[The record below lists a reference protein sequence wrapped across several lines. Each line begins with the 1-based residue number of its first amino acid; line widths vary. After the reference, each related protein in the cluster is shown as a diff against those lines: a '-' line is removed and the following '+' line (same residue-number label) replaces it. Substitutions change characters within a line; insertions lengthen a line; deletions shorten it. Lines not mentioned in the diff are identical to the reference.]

1 MDNLSKRRI
10 GWVIGVFSGLIA
22 FFIVV
27 AALLPMILSTGWG
40 SKVFLKCIDRK
51 EKMCISAHRISLSW
65 FGPQEIAGIDILDK
79 ENGLSFTCE
88 KIYTN
93 AGLWKTL
100 LFHDVGELNI
110 QNGQVDASGNGIDK
124 LAKCINPNLSEIILA
139 AVGPSIHLELDGKI
153 SRDVFDVAL
162 NGRSSQFNLQA
173 QTQTQNGNI
182 ALKAP
187 ATISFILSQNLI
199 DTLVARFPSLESI
212 AFVKDSLA
220 KLTVDQ
226 LVLPRN
232 RYSESSFNSFF
243 SVVLP
248 EEKKSLKGI
257 QGSISSQQLTEGV
270 HIFLNANMGASAVSL
285 NGTLKGIPGKNFESS
300 LELHARKVPMDIPD
314 TILGKQ
320 HILSQ
325 LLGADFD
332 CDLSI
337 IQKADQMHLRV
348 QGSTPQFGFSQMEC
362 DAVLK
367 EQGRLLV
374 VTSPFVVHCSL
385 VPAFF
390 EKLFSN
396 SYRAALLAPIGI
408 TLNVNSFSL
417 PLSIKTTQQLK
428 FQGDV
433 LIDKME
439 IGLQAQSKRAL
450 LQDIS
455 MKFDVDGKSRLVSS
469 SLHSQV
475 IGEHS
480 EAGWIDANVSI
491 NGIRFEKEID
501 CSEATV
507 TADANLS
514 KISTSLL
521 ELCVGRNQSFS
532 ALIGP
537 SLDVKFKAEN
547 SPDSQTYSLNARSDL
562 LDIDADF
569 TVKDK
574 MLQMSGPK
582 GVFNWT
588 LTPEGYSVLDQWATS
603 QNHSPR
609 SFELNQPSTLKLL
622 VHRASCPVYSSASWN
637 RLPCLSFDFSR
648 FQIDADMNIDTFSF
662 EEISS
667 GQTSSLKSI
676 EAHVTKTELQKPIQF
691 SLNSIKT
698 GQIHLAGNIDHLFTE
713 KGEITPQHAVVRLD
727 ANIQQFP
734 VAAIDLAARIFGNTD
749 VPFSSMFG
757 QTLNLFLK
765 TDIQNLS
772 GPVHFNLNSSHIR
785 TSLSGKLTDGMLTL
799 DEPVYAQ
806 ALISS
811 KLGRFLLKNADHFP
825 ISAVSAKNPIALQID
840 PSEAAFSIYPF
851 DVSKINLPKVH
862 IELGQVVCRNKGNLK
877 LILNLLKAQE
887 KHKEM
892 NVWFAPIDLHVKN
905 GIIDCERT
913 EMLVADT
920 FDVATWGK
928 LDLVKDHA
936 HLMLGFT
943 ADCLNR
949 AFGIKD
955 LPPNYVLQL
964 KLKGKIGDIKI
975 NTSKAATKIASLLA
989 WQHKAVPGDTI
1000 RGTGG
1005 AFLGEV
1011 LNQLGSL
1018 PDKDKTAPAAKHPYP
1033 WKIGKEEAVDDENA
1047 FSKKISSKKRAI
1059 KKGDK
1064 PLKQLLKI
1072 LR

>member
-10 GWVIGVFSGLIA
+10 AWVTGIFSGLLVIA
-22 FFIVV
+22 AILPTIV
-27 AALLPMILSTGWG
+27 STDWG
-40 SKVFLKCIDRK
+40 TKVFLKCIDRK
-51 EKMCISAHRISLSW
+51 EKITIHAQSISLHW

-100 LFHDVGELNI
+100 FFHDVRELNI

-124 LAKCINPNLSEIILA
+124 LARFINPDLSEVILA

-153 SRDVFDVAL
+153 SPEVFDVAL
-162 NGRSSQFNLQA
+162 NGRSSQFNLQV
-173 QTQTQNGNI
+173 QTQTQHGNI

-187 ATISFILSQNLI
+187 ATVSFILSQSLI
-199 DTLVARFPSLESI
+199 DTFVARFPSLESV
-212 AFVKDSLA
+212 AFVKGSLA
-220 KLTVDQ
+220 TLTVDQ
-226 LVLPRN
+226 LFLPRN
-232 RYSESSFNSFF
+232 RYSESSFNSLF

-248 EEKKSLKGI
+248 EERKSLKGI
-257 QGSISSQQLTEGV
+257 QGRISSQQLTEGV
-270 HIFLNANMGASAVSL
+270 KIVLNADMGTSTVSL
-285 NGTLKGIPGKNFESS
+285 NGTIKGIPEKNLQSS
-300 LELHARKVPMDIPD
+300 LELHARKVPMDILD

-320 HILSQ
+320 NMLSQ
-325 LLGADFD
+325 LLGPNFD
-332 CDLSI
+332 CDLSM
-337 IQKADQMHLRV
+337 IQKSDQMHLRV
-348 QGSTPQFGFSQMEC
+348 QGSTPQFHFSQMEC

-374 VTSPFVVHCSL
+374 VASPFAVHCSL

-390 EKLFSN
+390 EKLLSN

-428 FQGDV
+428 LQGDV

-439 IGLQAQSKRAL
+439 IGLQAQSKHAS

-455 MKFDVDGKSRLVSS
+455 MKFDVDGNSRTISS

-480 EAGWIDANVSI
+480 EAGSIDAHASI
-491 NGIRFEKEID
+491 NGIHFETGID

-507 TADANLS
+507 TVGANLS

-537 SLDVKFKAEN
+537 SLDFKFKAEN
-547 SPDSQTYSLNARSDL
+547 SPHSHTYSLNAQSDL

-569 TVKDK
+569 TVKDNAV
-574 MLQMSGPK
+574 QMSGPE
-582 GVFNWT
+582 GIFNWT
-588 LTPEGYSVLDQWATS
+588 LTPEGYSVLDQWMTS

-609 SFELNQPSTLKLL
+609 SFALNQPSTLKLL
-622 VHRASCPVYSSASWN
+622 VHHVSCPVQNSASWN
-637 RLPCLSFDFSR
+637 HIPSLSFDLSR
-648 FQIDADMNIDTFSF
+648 FQIDADMNIDKLSF
-662 EEISS
+662 VEAPS
-667 GQTSSLKSI
+667 GQAVSLKGL
-676 EAHVTKTELQKPIQF
+676 EAHLSKADLQTPIQF
-691 SLNSIKT
+691 SLHNGNVKT
-698 GQIHLAGNIDHLFTE
+698 GHIHVAGKIAHLFADN
-713 KGEITPQHAVVRLD
+713 GEITPQKAVIRLD

-734 VAAIDLAARIFGNTD
+734 LAVIDLGARMFGNVD
-749 VPFSSMFG
+749 FPFSSIFG
-757 QTLNLFLK
+757 QSLNLSLA
-765 TDIQNLS
+765 TEIQNLS
-772 GPVHFNLNSSHIR
+772 GPVHFNLNSPNIK
-785 TSLSGKLTDGMLTL
+785 TSLSGKLQNGILTL
-799 DEPVYAQ
+799 NEPVYAQ

-811 KLGRFLLKNADHFP
+811 KLGRFLLKNADRFP
-825 ISAVSAKNPIALQID
+825 ISAVSAKNPITLQID
-840 PSEAAFSIYPF
+840 PSDVTFPIYPF
-851 DVSKINLPKVH
+851 DVSKINIPKVH
-862 IELGQVVCRNKGNLK
+862 IELGHVICRNKGNLK
-877 LILNLLKAQE
+877 LILNLLKAQD

-905 GIIDCERT
+905 GIIDYERT

-936 HLMLGFT
+936 NLMLGFT

-964 KLKGKIGDIKI
+964 KLKGKIGDLKI
-975 NTSKAATKIASLLA
+975 NSSKAATKIATLLA
-989 WQHKAVPGDTI
+989 WQYKALPGDTI
-1000 RGTGG
+1000 RGTSS
-1005 AFLGEV
+1005 AILGEV

-1018 PDKDKTAPAAKHPYP
+1018 PDKDKDAPVAKHPYP
-1033 WKIGKEEAVDDENA
+1033 WEIGKEEEVVDEQNFA
-1047 FSKKISSKKRAI
+1047 KKISSKKRAI